1 MDHDAAHKYI
11 YSLPAVAADLL
22 RLVAP
27 QWVGELDLSTLE
39 DRSSEYLDA
48 AHRKR
53 QGDMVW
59 RVGFRRGR
67 LPGGIAPS
75 VLVLVEFQSTVD
87 WGMSRRV
94 REYAGMLLDRV
105 VRGGAAAREGGLPW
119 LLPVVVY
126 NGSEPW
132 TAAGQA
138 TDLTPLPSDAAARHL
153 GLLQPQAY
161 QLLAAGGGLTSG
173 ARPAED
179 WPLENRVSATVRLQ
193 AAGTPQELLPCL
205 LKEAARFPE
214 PANKAF
220 RQALHSW
227 ARALW
232 EHKTGGVSGFPAFD
246 ELERRKGAVMATV
259 AEAAWDRW
267 DAKVRA
273 EAFEQGVEQGMAR
286 GVERGIAQGVE
297 QGVAQ
302 GVESGLRQGGTRLIT
317 RLAALRFGGQVTD
330 RLHGL
335 LEGLRTQEDLDRVG
349 DLILECGDGGELL
362 SRVSNLLKEKRG

>member
-11 YSLPAVAADLL
+11 YSLPEVAADLL
-22 RLVAP
+22 RIVAHD
-27 QWVGELDLSTLE
+27 WVDELDLSTLE

-53 QGDMVW
+53 LGDMAW

-67 LPGGIAPS
+67 LPGGDAPY
-75 VLVLVEFQSTVD
+75 VLVLVEFQSEVD
-87 WGMSRRV
+87 RRMAKRM
-94 REYAGMLLDRV
+94 REYAEMLLDRV
-105 VRGGAAAREGGLPW
+105 ARSGAAAREGGLPW
-119 LLPVVVY
+119 MLPIVVH

-138 TDLTPLPSDAAARHL
+138 TDLAPLPSDAAAQRL
-153 GLLQPQAY
+153 ALFQPQAY
-161 QLLAAGGGLTSG
+161 HLLAAGGTLTSG
-173 ARPAED
+173 ARPAQD
-179 WPLENRVSATVRLQ
+179 WPLKNRVSATVRLQ

-205 LKEAARFPE
+205 LEAAARFPG

-232 EHKTGGVSGFPAFD
+232 EDKTGGGSGFPAFD
-246 ELERRKGAVMATV
+246 ELERTKGAVMATV

-286 GVERGIAQGVE
+286 GVE

-302 GVESGLRQGGTRLIT
+302 GIESGFRQGGARLIT
-317 RLAALRFGGQVTD
+317 RQAALKFGGGTAE
-330 RLHGL
+330 RLRGL
-335 LEGLRTQEDLDRVG
+335 LEGLRTQEDLDRVAG
-349 DLILECGDGGELL
+349 LILECGGSGELL
-362 SRVSNLLKEKRG
+362 SRVSSLLKEKRG

>member
-11 YSLPAVAADLL
+11 YSLPEVTADLL
-22 RLVAP
+22 RLIIP
-27 QWVGELDLSTLE
+27 GWVEELDLATLE
-39 DRSSEYLDA
+39 DRSAEHLDA

-53 QGDMVW
+53 LGDMAW
-59 RVGFRRGR
+59 RVGFRSGR
-67 LPGGIAPS
+67 RCGGGAPH
-75 VLVLVEFQSTVD
+75 VLVLVEFQSEVD
-87 WGMSRRV
+87 GRMAKRMQ
-94 REYAGMLLDRV
+94 EYAEMLRDR
-105 VRGGAAAREGGLPW
+105 AARAGTAKQADGLPW
-119 LLPVVVY
+119 VLPIVVY

-132 TAAGQA
+132 TAAGRE
-138 TDLTPLPSDAAARHL
+138 TDLVPLPSDTAMRDLAL
-153 GLLQPQAY
+153 FQPQAY
-161 QLLAAGGGLTSG
+161 HLLAAGGALTSG

-193 AAGTPQELLPCL
+193 AAGTPQELLPRL
-205 LKEAARFPE
+205 LEEAARFPG

-232 EHKTGGVSGFPAFD
+232 EDKTGGGSGFPAFE
-246 ELERRKGAVMATV
+246 ELERTKGAVMATV

-286 GVERGIAQGVE
+286 GVK

-302 GVESGLRQGGTRLIT
+302 GIESGFRQGGARLIT
-317 RLAALRFGGQVTD
+317 RQAALKFGGGTAE
-330 RLHGL
+330 RLRGL
-335 LEGLRTQEDLDRVG
+335 LEGLRRKSGAKTLSSPFIALTAQPEHRPPARR
-349 DLILECGDGGELL
+349 LI
-362 SRVSNLLKEKRG
+362 R